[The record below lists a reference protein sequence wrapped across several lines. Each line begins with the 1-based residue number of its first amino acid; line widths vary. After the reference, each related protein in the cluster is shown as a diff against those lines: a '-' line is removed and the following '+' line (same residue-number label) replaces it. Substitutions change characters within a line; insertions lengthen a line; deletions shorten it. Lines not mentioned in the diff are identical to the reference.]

1 MSVFFPMVVVF
12 KKIFGINLLFN
23 KKCLVPFASMINLQI
38 QSTEEGTY
46 KNQKCTLLNSSRY
59 YYHTIW
65 YSLLQKQVLVCL
77 YIKNP
82 WNTINTGSMTTFA
95 LLKIVPVLQRTDS
108 LRDLNLYHVVSLFSK
123 EILYLPVSFCIGHD
137 MYIMWQVI
145 F

>member
-59 YYHTIW
+59 YYHTI
-65 YSLLQKQVLVCL
+65 YGIVYCRNKCLCVC
-77 YIKNP
+77 
-82 WNTINTGSMTTFA
+82 T
-95 LLKIVPVLQRTDS
+95 LKILEIPLTQVP
-108 LRDLNLYHVVSLFSK
+108 
-123 EILYLPVSFCIGHD
+123 
-137 MYIMWQVI
+137 
-145 F
+145 